1 MNNID
6 FSDTPS
12 ISFGALPK
20 DLNADSILSSLLRTL
35 NSLLGFVT
43 EYNLHCSNG
52 GSCLTTLPENVD
64 TILGANTFVNAKSV
78 AFLTNLELPA
88 TTGLTASLDPM

>member
-1 MNNID
+1 M
-6 FSDTPS
+6 
-12 ISFGALPK
+12 
-20 DLNADSILSSLLRTL
+20 LSNLLRTL

-52 GSCLTTLPENVD
+52 GSCLTILPENVD

-88 TTGLTASLDPM
+88 TTGLTASLDPI